1 VANLLQT
8 RARSAACNR
17 RLFLTVF
24 ARWSGSPGTAQPQ
37 DRLDQGSRTRWFRH
51 RALLVPA
58 LLLVAVAA
66 DASVVRLTERD
77 GTRSVTGVAPY
88 PAAALPRP
96 AATSVLA
103 FPPAT
108 SEAGFVKR
116 DGTRSVATV
125 GPRRAPTLPRSAP
138 TSATTRT
145 RARATGTVPPVM
157 TSVASNP
164 APDLSTPGPTPVP
177 GLGPARP
184 TREAQFIERDGTLY
198 VTNVAPA
205 PPGPAVAA
213 APPAAPAVPDRR
225 VAGAAASTHYQPL
238 IVEIAARHAVPAKL
252 VESVI
257 HVESGFNPRAV
268 SNRGARGL
276 MQLMPATAEQ
286 LGVRDIFDARQNI
299 EGGVRHLRWLLDR
312 YGDLRLA
319 LAAYNAGEKAVE
331 SHGGVPPI
339 SETRAYVDQVLRFY
353 GNSERRLPTPRTTAV
368 AAPGG
373 GSLLRHEAPDGT
385 LVYTNLPVR
394 SLSPST
400 RDLLAGKQDADR
412 DEVPLWPPH
421 LEVVRPQQKET
432 AGL

>member
-1 VANLLQT
+1 VAGLLQT
-8 RARSAACNR
+8 RARSAGGNR
-17 RLFLTVF
+17 RVFLTVF
-24 ARWSGSPGTAQPQ
+24 ARWSGGPGTAQPR
-37 DRLDQGSRTRWFRH
+37 DRLDLGSRTRWFRH

-58 LLLVAVAA
+58 LLLMAVAA

-77 GTRSVTGVAPY
+77 GNRSITSVGPY
-88 PAAALPRP
+88 PAAALPRA
-96 AATSVLA
+96 AATSMLA
-103 FPPAT
+103 PPPAT
-108 SEAGFVKR
+108 SETRFVKR
-116 DGTRSVATV
+116 EGTRSVATV
-125 GPRRAPTLPRSAP
+125 SPRRATTLPRSAP
-138 TSATTRT
+138 TSVTTRA
-145 RARATGTVPPVM
+145 RARATGTVPPVL
-157 TSVASNP
+157 TNVVSNP
-164 APDLSTPGPTPVP
+164 APDLSRPGPTIVP

-205 PPGPAVAA
+205 PPGPAAAA
-213 APPAAPAVPDRR
+213 APPAAPAVADRR
-225 VAGAAASTHYQPL
+225 VAGAAASAHYQPL

-286 LGVRDIFDARQNI
+286 LGVRDVFDARQNI

-331 SHGGVPPI
+331 SHGDVPPI
-339 SETRAYVDQVLRFY
+339 SEARAYVDQVLRFY

-368 AAPGG
+368 AAPRG
-373 GSLLRHEAPDGT
+373 GSLFRHEAPDGT

-394 SLSPST
+394 TLPPST
-400 RDLLAGKQDADR
+400 RDLLAGKRDADG
-412 DEVPLWPPH
+412 DEVPRWQPH